1 MSVDVKAKAIYD
13 SEIGNITKSE
23 QNWKNVLRVAGQL
36 YRYEFDNIVM
46 VTAQRSPEKS
56 TLMADYD
63 TWKKVGRYVKRGAKG
78 CAIFPSRA
86 LDPRMR
92 YIFDISDTGGKNVKL
107 TWDLEGENLKSY
119 VDFLVSEGQIEQ
131 YNSDTRESLKNVL
144 KSFTGTNVWTII
156 KEEFGQRMNE
166 LTQLSGS
173 VIKDFNEK
181 RNGLQQDMAQLV
193 YASVMY
199 AVGTRCGFDLSVQEQ
214 DFSQIVNIKDEEII
228 YRLGSIVCDVS
239 CSVLREFSRNL
250 KTIESER
257 RIGYGRRTDLHGSG
271 RNPVSGYSN
280 AGRDGGIKEAG
291 QIRQNGDEVLRGE
304 RAGEVQDTSSI
315 REDVREDV
323 GSGRGSQQSV
333 RPADGGL
340 LSEAQ
345 ADRSIIHN
353 GNVDDKGAG
362 EDAGRGDSP
371 EPDSNEVP
379 LETDTELERELN
391 KELDEIN
398 SLGVTKEAE
407 YSQASFFFDQ
417 NGQASFGVLPHND
430 SNSQQ
435 NSYMKRFE
443 QDKKEVLSGK
453 YNYLN
458 PKKATTV
465 PPEYVKE
472 VLLKG
477 TGFVGG
483 KGRVC
488 EIYHTE
494 IDAGTRAKRI
504 KAEYGTGGAG
514 WPVDG
519 LGLHGYDT
527 YHGNG
532 IRFQWRDEEGEVEG
546 YVSWRDIEKEL
557 SAMILTGEY
566 QPEHPRIDEL
576 AMDGLREDDEI
587 VEGEYRE
594 VEVVTEEEQGDID
607 DSLDGSTQGSVEE
620 TADEVIDEY
629 AIPDEPESYA
639 INRESAQTE
648 DSDRS
653 QLQFITPIDYA
664 ERIAAMDEDLRESI
678 EILVSDC
685 SCYTPFRAFLIDL
698 VESEFAFMPNKLALL
713 SEIVLREDSERKAY
727 SNNRYGLNEYTL
739 TSEHVAV
746 SYKNRFGERLSNNVE
761 WREVYEILSYMV
773 KQPYYCGEDQ
783 KKYYQETKAN
793 SDRENIN
800 PVYRKFF
807 EIEDSIRQ
815 NRLETR
821 QRAIDNGWNVGIDE
835 AGHVESQG
843 DETVIVDEVTNELE
857 SAEISDADKGNK
869 TNFHYDIWNVEKGG
883 AKTRFQW
890 NVDAITTLKQIEVDN
905 RLATPEEQKT
915 LSKYVGW
922 GGLSQAFDENN
933 ESWSKEHA
941 QLKEL
946 LTDEEYSNARAT
958 VNNAFYTSP
967 EIATCINSALVQF
980 GFRGGN
986 VLEPSMGIGNFFG
999 SMPSAMNKS
1008 KLYGVEIDSISGR
1021 IAKQLYQNANISITG
1036 FENTT
1041 YPDNFFDVVVGNVPF
1056 GDYKVFDPK
1065 YNKYNF
1071 RIHDYFLAKALD
1083 QVRPGGMVAVI
1094 TTKGTLDKS
1103 NPTIRKYLAQRAE
1116 LVGAIRLPNTAF
1128 KDNAGTEVT
1137 ADILFLQKRERKID
1151 IEPDWVHLGVTEE
1164 GIAVN
1169 SYFAEHP
1176 EMMLGHMIYDTRIY
1190 GQDSRYTVC
1199 VNDDENFNLYEAL
1212 NNAIGNIKAQMT
1224 DFERIADN
1232 EVQTVNV
1239 IPADPDVKNFTYT
1252 FFEGKLYYRE
1262 NSEMAQV
1269 EVSQTAEERIRGLDE
1284 IRQITRDL
1292 IDIQMEGCEEE
1303 ELADKQKLLNTRYDK
1318 FVSQYGYITS
1328 KANKI
1333 AFRDDS
1339 DYPLLCSLEE
1349 VNEDGE
1355 VKKADMFYK
1364 QTIKAKAV
1372 IDRVE
1377 TAVEA
1382 LNVSVNEFGFVNI
1395 PYMLSIYEPDI
1406 SEAKTKIAEG
1416 SSIPV
1421 DEVSLSED
1429 AEMELK
1435 RAVLI
1440 EELNGLIFLNPDN
1453 YNENNLNAGWET
1465 ADEYLSGNVR
1475 DKLRAAKAMAAD
1487 SDNPQAERFA
1497 GNVAALEEVQPEW
1510 IEASDIDVKIGTTWI
1525 EPTDYEAFIYELLN
1539 TPRRARAV
1547 RTEYYNSGI
1556 QIHLNKMSMEWFIE
1570 NKSMD
1575 KHSVAATKTYG
1586 TSRMDAYSILEDT
1599 LNLKTVTVRDRIDDG
1614 EGKYHYEVNKNET
1627 MLAREKQNLM
1637 KEKFKEWLF
1646 AEPERGQKYVE
1657 YYNETFNNIRLREYD
1672 GSHLQFPGMNPEIE
1686 LKPHQKNAVAR
1697 ILLGGNTLLAHCVG
1711 AGKSFEMMAAC
1722 MEQKRLGLANK
1733 TIMVVPKPLIGQ
1745 TASEFLRLY
1754 PSANILVATER
1765 DFEKSRR
1772 KQFVSRIAT
1781 GDYDCIIMSHS
1792 QFEKIPISAERKE
1805 RMLNE
1810 QIEEISFAIDDMK
1823 SQNGERWTVKQM
1835 ESQKKKLEEQLK
1847 SLSDESRKDDL
1858 ITFEELGVDSIM
1870 VDEAHNFKNLAI
1882 FSKMNNV
1889 SGISSSG
1896 AKKSTDMQLKCQYL
1910 SEINDGRG
1918 IVFATGTPISNTMC
1932 EMYVMQ
1938 LYLQKPALE
1947 AMGIYHF
1954 DSWAANFGEVTTALE
1969 LTVEGSGFR
1978 FKSRFNKFT
1987 NLPELM
1993 NIFRE
1998 VADVQ
2003 TADML
2008 DLDVPALREGKPII
2022 VESEPDWYVKQ
2033 VMEDFVVRAERIR
2046 GGGVDP
2052 SEDNFLKI
2060 THEAR
2065 LLGTDARLIDK
2076 DAPNNPDGK
2085 LNKVVENVWKEY
2097 EKGNADGHI
2106 GCQLIFSDIGT
2117 PGPDK
2122 DFTIYDY
2129 LKETLIQ
2136 YGIPEDE
2143 IAFIHD
2149 AKTDAQRDVLFK
2161 EMRTGKKK
2169 VLIGSTDKCGTGV
2182 NVQTH
2187 LVAMHHVDCPWKPSS
2202 IEQREG
2208 RGIRQGNEN
2217 KEVAIYR
2224 YVTKGTFDAY
2234 SWSLVENKQRFISQ
2248 VMTSKAV
2255 SRSCEDI
2262 DEATLS
2268 YAEIKAVATGNPL
2281 IKEKME
2287 IDNDVQRLK
2296 LLKASYDNQRYGLQ
2310 DNFMIKYPKL
2320 IKTAT
2325 EKLACVREDVKM
2337 RDAELINSPDF
2348 AITVGAITYTE
2359 RVDGGTQMLQAIS
2372 KCKTGET
2379 TAIGKFH
2386 GMDLLVEKN
2395 FLGINYLVLRGK
2407 TEYKAELS
2415 TSPVGSMVKLENL
2428 FNNMQENI
2436 DFLEKKIEQYQNDLQ
2451 ASKVE
2456 YEKPFA
2462 YSEELEEKLARQCE
2476 LNAQLDLENAKAVD
2490 ADLGGPE
2497 EVESRDDVG
2506 IVAEDKKEY
2515 GRGR

>member
-1 MSVDVKAKAIYD
+1 
-13 SEIGNITKSE
+13 
-23 QNWKNVLRVAGQL
+23 
-36 YRYEFDNIVM
+36 
-46 VTAQRSPEKS
+46 
-56 TLMADYD
+56 
-63 TWKKVGRYVKRGAKG
+63 
-78 CAIFPSRA
+78 
-86 LDPRMR
+86 
-92 YIFDISDTGGKNVKL
+92 
-107 TWDLEGENLKSY
+107 
-119 VDFLVSEGQIEQ
+119 
-131 YNSDTRESLKNVL
+131 
-144 KSFTGTNVWTII
+144 
-156 KEEFGQRMNE
+156 
-166 LTQLSGS
+166 
-173 VIKDFNEK
+173 
-181 RNGLQQDMAQLV
+181 
-193 YASVMY
+193 
-199 AVGTRCGFDLSVQEQ
+199 
-214 DFSQIVNIKDEEII
+214 
-228 YRLGSIVCDVS
+228 
-239 CSVLREFSRNL
+239 
-250 KTIESER
+250 
-257 RIGYGRRTDLHGSG
+257 
-271 RNPVSGYSN
+271 
-280 AGRDGGIKEAG
+280 
-291 QIRQNGDEVLRGE
+291 
-304 RAGEVQDTSSI
+304 
-315 REDVREDV
+315 
-323 GSGRGSQQSV
+323 
-333 RPADGGL
+333 
-340 LSEAQ
+340 
-345 ADRSIIHN
+345 
-353 GNVDDKGAG
+353 
-362 EDAGRGDSP
+362 
-371 EPDSNEVP
+371 
-379 LETDTELERELN
+379 
-391 KELDEIN
+391 
-398 SLGVTKEAE
+398 
-407 YSQASFFFDQ
+407 
-417 NGQASFGVLPHND
+417 
-430 SNSQQ
+430 
-435 NSYMKRFE
+435 
-443 QDKKEVLSGK
+443 
-453 YNYLN
+453 
-458 PKKATTV
+458 
-465 PPEYVKE
+465 
-472 VLLKG
+472 
-477 TGFVGG
+477 
-483 KGRVC
+483 
-488 EIYHTE
+488 
-494 IDAGTRAKRI
+494 
-504 KAEYGTGGAG
+504 
-514 WPVDG
+514 
-519 LGLHGYDT
+519 
-527 YHGNG
+527 
-532 IRFQWRDEEGEVEG
+532 
-546 YVSWRDIEKEL
+546 
-557 SAMILTGEY
+557 
-566 QPEHPRIDEL
+566 
-576 AMDGLREDDEI
+576 MDGLREDDEVI
-587 VEGEYRE
+587 DAEYRE
-594 VEVVTEEEQGDID
+594 VEPEEAESEID
-607 DSLDGSTQGSVEE
+607 D
-620 TADEVIDEY
+620 Y

-639 INRESAQTE
+639 SNRDYVSAKGMTPQETADEDRMVTHAEYGAEIEAETTE
-648 DSDRS
+648 KDPSE
-653 QLQFITPIDYA
+653 LQYITPIDYA
-664 ERIAAMDEDLRESI
+664 KRIDELDEDLRDAA
-678 EILVSDC
+678 EILVTDC
-685 SCYTPFRAFLIDL
+685 SCYTPFRAFLMD
-698 VESEFAFMPNKLALL
+698 VVQSDFAFMPNKLDLIRDIALGT
-713 SEIVLREDSERKAY
+713 DNAERKAY
-727 SNNRYGLNEYTL
+727 SNNKYGLVEY
-739 TSEHVAV
+739 SIRSGYVKI
-746 SYKNRFGERLSNNVE
+746 SYKNRNGVRKEGALD
-761 WREVYEILSYMV
+761 WRELYEILSYMV
-773 KQPYYCGEDQ
+773 KQPFYCGEDQ
-783 KKYYQETKAN
+783 KKYYQETKQKA
-793 SDRENIN
+793 DRDKMN
-800 PVYRKFF
+800 PVYKRFF
-807 EIEDSIRQ
+807 DIEDSVKA

-821 QRAIDNGWNVGIDE
+821 KRAIANGWETKIDE
-835 AGHVESQG
+835 NGHVVSDDVVSVSVDDIQADTESQ
-843 DETVIVDEVTNELE
+843 ETVDFTPKQEPVQQVESLENEKNV
-857 SAEISDADKGNK
+857 AGQTKH
-869 TNFHYDIWNVEKGG
+869 NFHYNLWEMEKGG
-883 AKTRFQW
+883 PKTRYQW
-890 NVDAITTLKQIEVDN
+890 NMDAIRTLKQIESEN
-905 RLATPEEQKT
+905 RLATPEEQKV
-915 LSKYVGW
+915 LSKFVGW
-922 GGLSQAFDENN
+922 GGLSQAFDEENAG
-933 ESWSKEHA
+933 WSKEYA
-941 QLKEL
+941 ELKDL
-946 LTDEEYSNARAT
+946 LSDEEYSAARAT

-967 EIATCINSALVQF
+967 EIAMCMNSALVQF

-999 SMPSAMNKS
+999 SMPAPMQRS
-1008 KLYGVEIDSISGR
+1008 KLYGVELDSISGR

-1094 TTKGTLDKS
+1094 TTKGTLDKA
-1103 NPTIRKYLAQRAE
+1103 NPTIRKYLAERAE
-1116 LVGAIRLPNTAF
+1116 LVGAVRLPNTAF

-1151 IEPDWVHLGVTEE
+1151 IEPDWVHLGVTEN

-1176 EMMLGHMIYDTRIY
+1176 EMMLGVMEYDTRIY

-1199 VNDDENFNLYEAL
+1199 VNDDENFNMYEAL
-1212 NNAIGNIKAQMT
+1212 NKAISNIKAQMT
-1224 DFERIADN
+1224 DFERVAD
-1232 EVQTVNV
+1232 EAEQTEEV
-1239 IPADPDVKNFTYT
+1239 IPADPDVRNYTYT

-1262 NSEMAQV
+1262 NSEMV
-1269 EVSQTAEERIRGLDE
+1269 RKEVSQTAEERIRSLDK

-1292 IDIQMEGCEEE
+1292 IDIQMDGCSEE
-1303 ELADKQKLLNTRYDK
+1303 ELSDKQRLLNVKYDA
-1318 FVSQYGYITS
+1318 FVKQYGAITS
-1328 KANKI
+1328 KANRI

-1364 QTIKAKAV
+1364 QTIKAKTV

-1382 LNVSVNEFGFVNI
+1382 LNVSVNEFGYVNLA
-1395 PYMLSIYEPDI
+1395 YMLSIYEPDI
-1406 SEAKTKIAEG
+1406 TNAKEELAEKSG
-1416 SSIPV
+1416 QTV
-1421 DEVSLSED
+1421 DEITLSDD
-1429 AEMELK
+1429 ALAELR
-1435 RAVLI
+1435 RAVLV
-1440 EELNGLIFLNPDN
+1440 EELDGLIFLNPDR
-1453 YNENNLNAGWET
+1453 YNENNPDIGWET

-1475 DKLRAAKAMAAD
+1475 DKLRVAKAMAAD
-1487 SDNPQAERFA
+1487 TDNPQAERFA
-1497 GNVAALEEVQPEW
+1497 GNVAALEKVQPEW

-1525 EPTDYEAFIYELLN
+1525 EPLDYEQFIYELLN

-1547 RTEYYNSGI
+1547 RSQFYNTGI
-1556 QIHLNKMSMEWFIE
+1556 QVHLNKMSMEWFIE

-1586 TSRMDAYSILEDT
+1586 TSRMDAYSIFEDT

-1614 EGKYHYEVNKNET
+1614 DGKYHYEVNKNET
-1627 MLAREKQNLM
+1627 MLAREKQNM
-1637 KEKFKEWLF
+1637 IKEKFKEWLF
-1646 AEPERGQKYVE
+1646 AEPERRQKYVE

-1672 GSHLQFPGMNPEIE
+1672 GSHLQFPGMNPAIE

-1810 QIEEISFAIDDMK
+1810 QIDEISYAIDEMK
-1823 SQNGERWTVKQM
+1823 ERNGERWTVKQM

-1938 LYLQKPALE
+1938 LYLQKAALE
-1947 AMGIYHF
+1947 EMGIYHF

-2008 DLDVPALREGKPII
+2008 DLDVPALRGGKPII

-2052 SEDNFLKI
+2052 SVDNFLKI

-2085 LNKVVENVWKEY
+2085 LNKVAENVWKEY
-2097 EKGNADGHI
+2097 EKGNANGHI

-2122 DFTIYDY
+2122 DFTIYGY

-2136 YGIPEDE
+2136 YGIPAEE

-2202 IEQREG
+2202 IEQRKG

-2217 KEVAIYR
+2217 EEVAIYR

-2234 SWSLVENKQRFISQ
+2234 NWLLVENKQRFISQ

-2255 SRSCEDI
+2255 SRSCENI

-2325 EKLACVREDVKM
+2325 EKLANVREDVKA
-2337 RDAELINSPDF
+2337 RDKKLIDKPEF
-2348 AITVGAITYTE
+2348 AITIGKATYTE
-2359 RVDGGTQMLQAIS
+2359 RVDGGTMMLEAIS

-2386 GMDLLVEKN
+2386 GFELLVEKN
-2395 FLGINYLVLRGK
+2395 FLGINYMVLRGK

-2415 TSPVGSMVKLENL
+2415 NSPVGSMVKLENL
-2428 FNNMQENI
+2428 FNGLHENI
-2436 DFLEKKIEQYQNDLQ
+2436 DFLEKKIEQYQNDLE
-2451 ASKVE
+2451 ASKAE
-2456 YEKPFA
+2456 YDKPFA
-2462 YSEELEEKLARQCE
+2462 YSEELNEKLARQCE

-2490 ADLGGPE
+2490 ADLSGPE
-2497 EVESRDDVG
+2497 EERETDDRMESAA
-2506 IVAEDKKEY
+2506 IVAEDKGAYPADRE
-2515 GRGR
+2515 GRTR

>member
-1 MSVDVKAKAIYD
+1 MMLK
-13 SEIGNITKSE
+13 T
-23 QNWKNVLRVAGQL
+23 L
-36 YRYEFDNIVM
+36 
-46 VTAQRSPEKS
+46 EKS
-56 TLMADYD
+56 GKTEEA
-63 TWKKVGRYVKRGAKG
+63 
-78 CAIFPSRA
+78 AIAAA
-86 LDPRMR
+86 L
-92 YIFDISDTGGKNVKL
+92 
-107 TWDLEGENLKSY
+107 
-119 VDFLVSEGQIEQ
+119 
-131 YNSDTRESLKNVL
+131 
-144 KSFTGTNVWTII
+144 
-156 KEEFGQRMNE
+156 EE
-166 LTQLSGS
+166 L
-173 VIKDFNEK
+173 
-181 RNGLQQDMAQLV
+181 GLD
-193 YASVMY
+193 
-199 AVGTRCGFDLSVQEQ
+199 RD
-214 DFSQIVNIKDEEII
+214 
-228 YRLGSIVCDVS
+228 DVS
-239 CSVLREFSRNL
+239 V
-250 KTIESER
+250 
-257 RIGYGRRTDLHGSG
+257 
-271 RNPVSGYSN
+271 
-280 AGRDGGIKEAG
+280 
-291 QIRQNGDEVLRGE
+291 
-304 RAGEVQDTSSI
+304 
-315 REDVREDV
+315 
-323 GSGRGSQQSV
+323 
-333 RPADGGL
+333 
-340 LSEAQ
+340 
-345 ADRSIIHN
+345 
-353 GNVDDKGAG
+353 
-362 EDAGRGDSP
+362 
-371 EPDSNEVP
+371 
-379 LETDTELERELN
+379 
-391 KELDEIN
+391 
-398 SLGVTKEAE
+398 
-407 YSQASFFFDQ
+407 
-417 NGQASFGVLPHND
+417 
-430 SNSQQ
+430 
-435 NSYMKRFE
+435 
-443 QDKKEVLSGK
+443 
-453 YNYLN
+453 
-458 PKKATTV
+458 
-465 PPEYVKE
+465 
-472 VLLKG
+472 
-477 TGFVGG
+477 
-483 KGRVC
+483 
-488 EIYHTE
+488 
-494 IDAGTRAKRI
+494 
-504 KAEYGTGGAG
+504 
-514 WPVDG
+514 
-519 LGLHGYDT
+519 
-527 YHGNG
+527 
-532 IRFQWRDEEGEVEG
+532 
-546 YVSWRDIEKEL
+546 
-557 SAMILTGEY
+557 
-566 QPEHPRIDEL
+566 
-576 AMDGLREDDEI
+576 EI
-587 VEGEYRE
+587 VERAKSGFLGIGASPA
-594 VEVVTEEEQGDID
+594 VVRVQYEAPDEE
-607 DSLDGSTQGSVEE
+607 LE
-620 TADEVIDEY
+620 TVAEAAAESP
-629 AIPDEPESYA
+629 AAAPAEAQPAAAPAAPAADEPESYA
-639 INRESAQTE
+639 SNRDYVSAKGMTPQEAADEDRMVTQAEYGAEIEAETTE
-648 DSDRS
+648 KDPSE
-653 QLQFITPIDYA
+653 LQYITPIDYA
-664 ERIAAMDEDLRESI
+664 KRIAELDEDQRDAA
-678 EILVSDC
+678 EILVTDC
-685 SCYTPFRAFLIDL
+685 SCYTPFRAFLMD
-698 VESEFAFMPNKLALL
+698 VVQSDFAFMPNKLDLIRDIALGT
-713 SEIVLREDSERKAY
+713 DNAERKAY
-727 SNNRYGLNEYTL
+727 SNNKYGLVEY
-739 TSEHVAV
+739 SIRSGYVKI
-746 SYKNRFGERLSNNVE
+746 SYKNRNGVRKEGALD
-761 WREVYEILSYMV
+761 WRELYEILSYMV
-773 KQPYYCGEDQ
+773 KQPFYCGEDQ
-783 KKYYQETKAN
+783 KKYYQETKQKA
-793 SDRENIN
+793 DRDKMN
-800 PVYRKFF
+800 PVYKRFF
-807 EIEDSIRQ
+807 DIEDSVKA

-821 QRAIDNGWNVGIDE
+821 ERAIANGWETKIDE
-835 AGHVESQG
+835 NGHVVSDDAVSVSVDDIQADTESQ
-843 DETVIVDEVTNELE
+843 ETVDFTPKQEPVQQVESLENEKNV
-857 SAEISDADKGNK
+857 AGQTKH
-869 TNFHYDIWNVEKGG
+869 NFHYNLWELEKGG
-883 AKTRFQW
+883 AKTRYQW
-890 NVDAITTLKQIEVDN
+890 NMDAIRTLKQIESEN

-915 LSKYVGW
+915 LSKFVGW
-922 GGLSQAFDENN
+922 GGLSQAFDEENAG
-933 ESWSKEHA
+933 WSKEYKE
-941 QLKEL
+941 LKEML
-946 LTDEEYSNARAT
+946 SDEEYAAARAT

-967 EIATCINSALVQF
+967 EIAMCINSALVQF

-999 SMPSAMNKS
+999 SMPAPMQRSN
-1008 KLYGVEIDSISGR
+1008 LYGVELDSISGR

-1094 TTKGTLDKS
+1094 TTKGTLDKA
-1103 NPTIRKYLAQRAE
+1103 NPTIRKYLAERAE
-1116 LVGAIRLPNTAF
+1116 LVGAVRLPNTAF

-1151 IEPDWVHLGVTEE
+1151 IEPDWVHLGVTEN

-1176 EMMLGHMIYDTRIY
+1176 EMMLGSMEYDTRIY

-1199 VNDDENFNLYEAL
+1199 VNNDENFNMYETL
-1212 NNAIGNIKAQMT
+1212 NKAIGNIKAQMT
-1224 DFERIADN
+1224 DFERVAD
-1232 EVQTVNV
+1232 EAEQTEEV
-1239 IPADPDVKNFTYT
+1239 IPADPDVRNYTYT

-1262 NSEMAQV
+1262 NSEMV
-1269 EVSQTAEERIRGLDE
+1269 KKEVSQTAEERIRSLDE
-1284 IRQITRDL
+1284 IRQITREL
-1292 IDIQMEGCEEE
+1292 IDIQMDGCSEE
-1303 ELADKQKLLNTRYDK
+1303 ELSDKQRLLNVKYDA
-1318 FVSQYGYITS
+1318 FVKQYGAITS
-1328 KANKI
+1328 KANRI

-1364 QTIKAKAV
+1364 QTIKAKTV

-1382 LNVSVNEFGFVNI
+1382 LNVSVNEFGYVNLA
-1395 PYMLSIYEPDI
+1395 YMLSIYEPDI
-1406 SEAKTKIAEG
+1406 TNAKEELAEKSG
-1416 SSIPV
+1416 QTV
-1421 DEVSLSED
+1421 DEITLSDD
-1429 AEMELK
+1429 ALAELR
-1435 RAVLI
+1435 RAVLV
-1440 EELNGLIFLNPDN
+1440 EELDGLVFLNPDR
-1453 YNENNLNAGWET
+1453 YNENNPDIGWET

-1475 DKLRAAKAMAAD
+1475 DKLRVAKAMAAD
-1487 SDNPQAERFA
+1487 TDNPQAERFV
-1497 GNVAALEEVQPEW
+1497 GNVAALEKVQPEW

-1525 EPTDYEAFIYELLN
+1525 EPLDYEQFIYELLN

-1547 RTEYYNSGI
+1547 RSQFYNTGI
-1556 QIHLNKMSMEWFIE
+1556 QVHLNKMSMEWFIE

-1575 KHSVAATKTYG
+1575 KHSVAATKNYG
-1586 TSRMDAYSILEDT
+1586 TSRMDAYSIFEDT

-1614 EGKYHYEVNKNET
+1614 DGKYHYEVNKNET
-1627 MLAREKQNLM
+1627 MLAREKQNM
-1637 KEKFKEWLF
+1637 IKEKFKEWLF
-1646 AEPERGQKYVE
+1646 SEPERRQKYVE

-1672 GSHLQFPGMNPEIE
+1672 GSHLQFPGMNPAIE

-1810 QIEEISFAIDDMK
+1810 QIDEISYAIDEMK
-1823 SQNGERWTVKQM
+1823 ERNGERWTVKQM

-1938 LYLQKPALE
+1938 LYLQKAALE
-1947 AMGIYHF
+1947 EMGIYHF
-1954 DSWAANFGEVTTALE
+1954 DSWAANFGEVITALE

-2008 DLDVPALREGKPII
+2008 DLDVPALRGGKPII

-2046 GGGVDP
+2046 DGGVDP
-2052 SEDNFLKI
+2052 REDNFLKI

-2085 LNKVVENVWKEY
+2085 LNKVAENVWKEY
-2097 EKGNADGHI
+2097 EKGNANGHI

-2136 YGIPEDE
+2136 YGIPADE

-2149 AKTDAQRDVLFK
+2149 AKTDAQRDALFK

-2217 KEVAIYR
+2217 EEVAIYR

-2234 SWSLVENKQRFISQ
+2234 NWSLVENKQRFISQ

-2325 EKLACVREDVKM
+2325 EKLANVREDVKA
-2337 RDAELINSPDF
+2337 RDKELIDNPEF
-2348 AITVGAITYTE
+2348 AITIGKATYTE
-2359 RVDGGTQMLQAIS
+2359 RVDGGTMMLEEIS

-2386 GMDLLVEKN
+2386 GFELLVEKN
-2395 FLGINYLVLRGK
+2395 FLDINYMVLRGK

-2428 FNNMQENI
+2428 FNGLHENI
-2436 DFLEKKIEQYQNDLQ
+2436 DFLEKKIEQYQNDLE
-2451 ASKVE
+2451 ASKTE
-2456 YEKPFA
+2456 YDKPFA
-2462 YSEELEEKLARQCE
+2462 YSKELEEKLARQCE

-2490 ADLGGPE
+2490 ADLSGPE
-2497 EVESRDDVG
+2497 EEREADDRIESAA
-2506 IVAEDKKEY
+2506 IVAEDKGVYPADRE
-2515 GRGR
+2515 GRTR

>member
-1 MSVDVKAKAIYD
+1 M
-13 SEIGNITKSE
+13 
-23 QNWKNVLRVAGQL
+23 
-36 YRYEFDNIVM
+36 
-46 VTAQRSPEKS
+46 
-56 TLMADYD
+56 
-63 TWKKVGRYVKRGAKG
+63 
-78 CAIFPSRA
+78 
-86 LDPRMR
+86 
-92 YIFDISDTGGKNVKL
+92 
-107 TWDLEGENLKSY
+107 
-119 VDFLVSEGQIEQ
+119 
-131 YNSDTRESLKNVL
+131 
-144 KSFTGTNVWTII
+144 
-156 KEEFGQRMNE
+156 
-166 LTQLSGS
+166 
-173 VIKDFNEK
+173 
-181 RNGLQQDMAQLV
+181 
-193 YASVMY
+193 
-199 AVGTRCGFDLSVQEQ
+199 
-214 DFSQIVNIKDEEII
+214 
-228 YRLGSIVCDVS
+228 
-239 CSVLREFSRNL
+239 
-250 KTIESER
+250 
-257 RIGYGRRTDLHGSG
+257 
-271 RNPVSGYSN
+271 
-280 AGRDGGIKEAG
+280 
-291 QIRQNGDEVLRGE
+291 
-304 RAGEVQDTSSI
+304 
-315 REDVREDV
+315 
-323 GSGRGSQQSV
+323 
-333 RPADGGL
+333 
-340 LSEAQ
+340 
-345 ADRSIIHN
+345 
-353 GNVDDKGAG
+353 
-362 EDAGRGDSP
+362 
-371 EPDSNEVP
+371 
-379 LETDTELERELN
+379 
-391 KELDEIN
+391 
-398 SLGVTKEAE
+398 
-407 YSQASFFFDQ
+407 
-417 NGQASFGVLPHND
+417 
-430 SNSQQ
+430 
-435 NSYMKRFE
+435 
-443 QDKKEVLSGK
+443 
-453 YNYLN
+453 
-458 PKKATTV
+458 
-465 PPEYVKE
+465 
-472 VLLKG
+472 
-477 TGFVGG
+477 
-483 KGRVC
+483 
-488 EIYHTE
+488 
-494 IDAGTRAKRI
+494 
-504 KAEYGTGGAG
+504 
-514 WPVDG
+514 
-519 LGLHGYDT
+519 
-527 YHGNG
+527 
-532 IRFQWRDEEGEVEG
+532 
-546 YVSWRDIEKEL
+546 
-557 SAMILTGEY
+557 
-566 QPEHPRIDEL
+566 
-576 AMDGLREDDEI
+576 
-587 VEGEYRE
+587 
-594 VEVVTEEEQGDID
+594 
-607 DSLDGSTQGSVEE
+607 
-620 TADEVIDEY
+620 
-629 AIPDEPESYA
+629 
-639 INRESAQTE
+639 
-648 DSDRS
+648 
-653 QLQFITPIDYA
+653 
-664 ERIAAMDEDLRESI
+664 
-678 EILVSDC
+678 
-685 SCYTPFRAFLIDL
+685 
-698 VESEFAFMPNKLALL
+698 
-713 SEIVLREDSERKAY
+713 
-727 SNNRYGLNEYTL
+727 
-739 TSEHVAV
+739 
-746 SYKNRFGERLSNNVE
+746 
-761 WREVYEILSYMV
+761 
-773 KQPYYCGEDQ
+773 
-783 KKYYQETKAN
+783 
-793 SDRENIN
+793 
-800 PVYRKFF
+800 
-807 EIEDSIRQ
+807 
-815 NRLETR
+815 
-821 QRAIDNGWNVGIDE
+821 
-835 AGHVESQG
+835 
-843 DETVIVDEVTNELE
+843 
-857 SAEISDADKGNK
+857 
-869 TNFHYDIWNVEKGG
+869 
-883 AKTRFQW
+883 
-890 NVDAITTLKQIEVDN
+890 DAIRTLKQIESEN
-905 RLATPEEQKT
+905 RLATPEEQKV
-915 LSKYVGW
+915 LSKFVGW

-933 ESWSKEHA
+933 AGWSKEYA
-941 QLKEL
+941 ELKEL
-946 LTDEEYSNARAT
+946 LSDEEYSAARAT

-967 EIATCINSALVQF
+967 EIAMCVNSALVQF

-999 SMPSAMNKS
+999 SMPAPMQRS
-1008 KLYGVEIDSISGR
+1008 KLYGVELDSISGR

-1094 TTKGTLDKS
+1094 TTKGTLDKA
-1103 NPTIRKYLAQRAE
+1103 NPTIRKYLAERAE

-1151 IEPDWVHLGVTEE
+1151 IEPDWVHLGVTEN

-1176 EMMLGHMIYDTRIY
+1176 EMMLGSMEYDTRIY

-1199 VNDDENFNLYEAL
+1199 VNDDKNFNMYEAL
-1212 NNAIGNIKAQMT
+1212 NKAIGNIKAQMT
-1224 DFERIADN
+1224 DFEKVAD
-1232 EVQTVNV
+1232 EAEQTKEV
-1239 IPADPDVKNFTYT
+1239 IPADPDVRNYTYT

-1262 NSEMAQV
+1262 NSEMV
-1269 EVSQTAEERIRGLDE
+1269 RKEVSQTAEERIRSLDE
-1284 IRQITRDL
+1284 IRQITREL
-1292 IDIQMEGCEEE
+1292 IDIQMDGCSEE
-1303 ELADKQKLLNTRYDK
+1303 ELSDKQRLLNVKYDA
-1318 FVSQYGYITS
+1318 FVKQYGAITS
-1328 KANKI
+1328 KANRT

-1364 QTIKAKAV
+1364 QTIKAKTV

-1382 LNVSVNEFGFVNI
+1382 LNVSVNEFGYVN
-1395 PYMLSIYEPDI
+1395 PAYMLSIYEPDI
-1406 SEAKTKIAEG
+1406 TNAKEELAEKSG
-1416 SSIPV
+1416 QTS
-1421 DEVSLSED
+1421 DEVTFSDD
-1429 AEMELK
+1429 ALAELR
-1435 RAVLI
+1435 RAVLV
-1440 EELNGLIFLNPDN
+1440 EELDGLIFLNPDR
-1453 YNENNLNAGWET
+1453 YNENNPDIGWET

-1475 DKLRAAKAMAAD
+1475 DKLRVAKAMAAD
-1487 SDNPQAERFA
+1487 TDNPQAERFA
-1497 GNVAALEEVQPEW
+1497 GNVAALEKVQPEW

-1525 EPTDYEAFIYELLN
+1525 EPLDYEQFIYELLN

-1547 RTEYYNSGI
+1547 RSQFYNTGI
-1556 QIHLNKMSMEWFIE
+1556 QVHLNKMSMEWFIE

-1586 TSRMDAYSILEDT
+1586 TSRMDAYSIFEDT

-1614 EGKYHYEVNKNET
+1614 DGRYHYEVNKNET
-1627 MLAREKQNLM
+1627 MLAREKQNM
-1637 KEKFKEWLF
+1637 IKEKFKEWLF
-1646 AEPERGQKYVE
+1646 AEPERRQKYVE

-1672 GSHLQFPGMNPEIE
+1672 GSHLQFPGMNPAIE

-1810 QIEEISFAIDDMK
+1810 QIDEISYAIDEMK
-1823 SQNGERWTVKQM
+1823 ERNGERWTVKQM

-1938 LYLQKPALE
+1938 LYLQKAALE
-1947 AMGIYHF
+1947 EMGIYHF

-2008 DLDVPALREGKPII
+2008 DLDVPALRGGKPII

-2052 SEDNFLKI
+2052 SVDNFLKI

-2085 LNKVVENVWKEY
+2085 LNKVAENVWKEY

-2136 YGIPEDE
+2136 YGIPEEE

-2149 AKTDAQRDVLFK
+2149 AKTDAQRDALFK

-2217 KEVAIYR
+2217 EEVAIYR

-2234 SWSLVENKQRFISQ
+2234 NWSLVENKQRFISQ

-2281 IKEKME
+2281 IREKME

-2325 EKLACVREDVKM
+2325 EKHANVREDVKA
-2337 RDAELINSPDF
+2337 RDKELIDNPEF
-2348 AITVGAITYTE
+2348 AITIGKATYTE
-2359 RVDGGTQMLQAIS
+2359 RVDGGTMMLEAIS

-2386 GMDLLVEKN
+2386 GFELLVEKN
-2395 FLGINYLVLRGK
+2395 FLGINYMVLRGK

-2428 FNNMQENI
+2428 FNGLHENI
-2436 DFLEKKIEQYQNDLQ
+2436 DFLEKKIEQYQNDLE
-2451 ASKVE
+2451 ASKTE
-2456 YEKPFA
+2456 YDKPFA
-2462 YSEELEEKLARQCE
+2462 YSKELEEKLARQCE

-2490 ADLGGPE
+2490 ADLSGPE
-2497 EVESRDDVG
+2497 EEREADDRMEAAA
-2506 IVAEDKKEY
+2506 IVAEDKGTYSADREC
-2515 GRGR
+2515 RTR

>member
-1 MSVDVKAKAIYD
+1 MGVDMKVKAIYD
-13 SEIGNITKSE
+13 SEISNITRSE
-23 QNWKNVLRVAGQL
+23 KNWKDVLKVAGQL

-63 TWKKVGRYVKRGAKG
+63 TWNKVGRYVKRGAKG

-86 LDPRMR
+86 LNPRMR
-92 YIFDISDTGGKNVKL
+92 YIFDISDTGGKNIKL
-107 TWDLEGENLKSY
+107 TWDLEGENLKNY
-119 VDFLVSEGQIEQ
+119 ADFLVSEGQMEQ
-131 YNSDTRESLKNVL
+131 YDSDDRESLKNTL
-144 KSFTGTNVWTII
+144 KQFTGTNVWNII
-156 KEEFGQRMNE
+156 KEEFGDRMSE
-166 LTQLSGS
+166 LMQLSGS
-173 VIKDFNEK
+173 VIKEFNEK
-181 RNGLQQDMAQLV
+181 RKGLQQDSNMEQLV
-193 YASVMY
+193 YSSVMY

-214 DFSQIVNIKDEEII
+214 DFSQIVNIKDEEIV
-228 YRLGSIVCDVS
+228 YRLGSLVCDVS
-239 CSVLREFSRNL
+239 CSVLREFSKNL

-257 RIGYGRRTDLHGSG
+257 RISYVRSNDLQGSG
-271 RNPVSGYSN
+271 RTAVSGADN
-280 AGRDGGIKEAG
+280 AGRDRGLDEAG
-291 QIRQNGDEVLRGE
+291 QIRKNGNEVSFRE
-304 RAGEVQDTSSI
+304 RTGKVQDTDEVW
-315 REDVREDV
+315 EDVREDV
-323 GSGRGSQQSV
+323 GSGGGSEPAL
-333 RPADGGL
+333 RPVGGTV
-340 LSEAQ
+340 SNEAQ
-345 ADRSIIHN
+345 ATESVIDN
-353 GNVDDKGAG
+353 GDVEDKRAG
-362 EDAGRGDSP
+362 EDAGRGSGTPSDS
-371 EPDSNEVP
+371 DAIP
-379 LETDTELERELN
+379 LESDDTELNR
-391 KELDEIN
+391 ELDEIN
-398 SLGVTKEAE
+398 SLGVSKEAE
-407 YSQASFFFDQ
+407 YTQASFFFDQ
-417 NGQASFGVLPHND
+417 NGQASFGVKQPEETRHNEFMR
-430 SNSQQ
+430 Q
-435 NSYMKRFE
+435 FE
-443 QDKKEVLSGK
+443 EDKKAALAGK

-458 PKKATTV
+458 PKKAESV
-465 PPEYVKE
+465 PSEYVKE
-472 VLLKG
+472 ILMRG

-488 EIYHTE
+488 EIYQTE

-504 KAEYGTGGAG
+504 KAEYGQGGAS
-514 WPVDG
+514 WPLDG

-527 YHGNG
+527 FYGSG
-532 IRFQWRDEEGEVEG
+532 LRIQWRDEEGEVEG
-546 YVSWRDIEKEL
+546 YVSWKNVEKEIGVL
-557 SAMILTGEY
+557 ILTGEY
-566 QPEHPRIDEL
+566 QPERPRIDEL
-576 AMDGLREDDEI
+576 AMDGLREDDEVI
-587 VEGEYRE
+587 DAEYRE
-594 VEVVTEEEQGDID
+594 VDTQEEKSEID
-607 DSLDGSTQGSVEE
+607 D
-620 TADEVIDEY
+620 Y
-629 AIPDEPESYA
+629 AIPDEPDSYA
-639 INRESAQTE
+639 VNRETAHETPVPE
-648 DSDRS
+648 V
-653 QLQFITPIDYA
+653 LQPVEGESGKETPQ
-664 ERIAAMDEDLRESI
+664 
-678 EILVSDC
+678 
-685 SCYTPFRAFLIDL
+685 
-698 VESEFAFMPNKLALL
+698 
-713 SEIVLREDSERKAY
+713 
-727 SNNRYGLNEYTL
+727 
-739 TSEHVAV
+739 
-746 SYKNRFGERLSNNVE
+746 
-761 WREVYEILSYMV
+761 
-773 KQPYYCGEDQ
+773 KQP
-783 KKYYQETKAN
+783 K
-793 SDRENIN
+793 
-800 PVYRKFF
+800 
-807 EIEDSIRQ
+807 
-815 NRLETR
+815 L
-821 QRAIDNGWNVGIDE
+821 
-835 AGHVESQG
+835 
-843 DETVIVDEVTNELE
+843 
-857 SAEISDADKGNK
+857 
-869 TNFHYDIWNVEKGG
+869 NFHYNLWEVEKGG
-883 AKTRFQW
+883 AKTRYQW
-890 NVDAITTLKQIEVDN
+890 NIDAIRTLKKIEAEN
-905 RLATPEEQKT
+905 RLATQEEQAV
-915 LSKYVGW
+915 LSKFVGW

-933 ESWSKEHA
+933 AAWSKEYA
-941 QLKEL
+941 ELKEL
-946 LTDEEYSNARAT
+946 LSDEEYSAARAT

-980 GFRGGN
+980 GFKGGN

-999 SMPSAMNKS
+999 SMPAPMQQS
-1008 KLYGVEIDSISGR
+1008 KLYGVELDSISGR
-1021 IAKQLYQNANISITG
+1021 IAKQLYQKANISITG
-1036 FENTT
+1036 FEKTT

-1056 GDYKVFDPK
+1056 GDYKIFDPK

-1071 RIHDYFLAKALD
+1071 RIHDYFIAKALD

-1094 TTKGTLDKS
+1094 TTKGTLDKA
-1103 NPTIRKYLAQRAE
+1103 NPTIRKYLAERAE

-1137 ADILFLQKRERKID
+1137 SDILFLQKRERKID
-1151 IEPDWVHLGVTEE
+1151 IEPDWVHLGVTDD

-1176 EMMLGHMIYDTRIY
+1176 EMMLGTMQYDTRMF
-1190 GQDSRYTVC
+1190 GQDSRYNVC
-1199 VNDDENFNLYEAL
+1199 VNDDENLNLYEAL
-1212 NNAIGNIKAQMT
+1212 NKAISNIKAQMT
-1224 DFERIADN
+1224 EFERLAEN
-1232 EVQTVNV
+1232 EEQTEEV
-1239 IPADPDVKNFTYT
+1239 IPADPDVRNYTYT

-1262 NSEMAQV
+1262 NSEMVRQK
-1269 EVSQTAEERIRGLDE
+1269 VSPTAEERIRSLDE
-1284 IRQITRDL
+1284 IRQITREL
-1292 IDIQMEGCEEE
+1292 IDIQMEGCSYE
-1303 ELADKQKLLNTRYDK
+1303 ELADKQQLLNVKYDK
-1318 FVSQYGYITS
+1318 FVGKYGAITS
-1328 KANKI
+1328 KANRT

-1364 QTIKAKAV
+1364 QTIKAKSV
-1372 IDRVE
+1372 VDRVE

-1382 LNVSVNEFGFVNI
+1382 LNVSVNEFGYVNI
-1395 PYMLSIYEPDI
+1395 PYMLSIYEADRDTLI
-1406 SEAKTKIAEG
+1406 K
-1416 SSIPV
+1416 
-1421 DEVSLSED
+1421 
-1429 AEMELK
+1429 ELDG
-1435 RAVLI
+1435 I
-1440 EELNGLIFLNPDN
+1440 IFLNPDR
-1453 YNENNLNAGWET
+1453 YNENSPDAGWET

-1475 DKLRAAKAMAAD
+1475 DKLRVAKAMAAD
-1487 SDNPQAERFA
+1487 TDNPQAERFA
-1497 GNVAALEEVQPEW
+1497 ANAAALEEVQPEW

-1525 EPTDYEAFIYELLN
+1525 EPIDYEQFIYELLN
-1539 TPRRARAV
+1539 TPKRARAI

-1556 QIHLNKMSMEWFIE
+1556 QVKLNKVSMEWFIE

-1586 TSRMDAYSILEDT
+1586 TSRMDAYSIFEET

-1614 EGKYHYEVNKNET
+1614 DGKYHYEVNKNET
-1627 MLAREKQNLM
+1627 MLAREKQNM
-1637 KEKFKEWLF
+1637 IKEKFKEWLF
-1646 AEPERGQKYVE
+1646 AEPERRQKYVE

-1697 ILLGGNTLLAHCVG
+1697 ILMGGNTLLAHCVG

-1792 QFEKIPISAERKE
+1792 QFEKIPISPERKE

-1810 QIEEISFAIDDMK
+1810 QIEEITYAIDEMK
-1823 SQNGERWTVKQM
+1823 ERNGERWTVKQM

-1847 SLSDESRKDDL
+1847 SLTDESRKDDL

-1938 LYLQKPALE
+1938 LYLQKSALE
-1947 AMGIYHF
+1947 EMEIHHF

-2008 DLDVPALREGKPII
+2008 DLDVPALRGGKPII

-2052 SEDNFLKI
+2052 SVDNFLKI

-2085 LNKVVENVWKEY
+2085 LNKVAENVWKEY
-2097 EKGNADGHI
+2097 VKGNADGHI

-2117 PGPDK
+2117 PGADK

-2129 LKETLIQ
+2129 LKESLIK
-2136 YGIPEDE
+2136 YGIPAEE

-2149 AKTDAQRDVLFK
+2149 AKTDAQRDALFK

-2217 KEVAIYR
+2217 DEVAIYR

-2234 SWSLVENKQRFISQ
+2234 NWSLVENKQRFISQ
-2248 VMTSKAV
+2248 VMTSKTV

-2287 IDNDVQRLK
+2287 VDNDVQRLK

-2325 EKLACVREDVKM
+2325 EKLANVREDIKA
-2337 RDAELINSPDF
+2337 RDKELIDNPDF
-2348 AITVGAITYTE
+2348 AITIGNATYTE
-2359 RVDGGTQMLQAIS
+2359 RVDGGTTMLEAIS

-2379 TAIGKFH
+2379 TSIGKFH
-2386 GMDLLVEKN
+2386 GFELLVEKK
-2395 FLGINYLVLRGK
+2395 FLSINYMVLRGK

-2428 FNNMQENI
+2428 FNGLHENV
-2436 DFLEKKIEQYQNDLQ
+2436 DFLEKKIEQYQNDLE
-2451 ASKVE
+2451 ASKAE
-2456 YEKPFA
+2456 YDKPFA
-2462 YSEELEEKLARQCE
+2462 HSAELEEKLARQCE
-2476 LNAQLDLENAKAVD
+2476 LNAQLDLENAKAMD
-2490 ADLGGPE
+2490 ADLGGPDE
-2497 EVESRDDVG
+2497 EKSEDRIENAG
-2506 IVAEDKKEY
+2506 IVAEDKGIYMTDRDRK
-2515 GRGR
+2515 R

>member
-1 MSVDVKAKAIYD
+1 
-13 SEIGNITKSE
+13 
-23 QNWKNVLRVAGQL
+23 
-36 YRYEFDNIVM
+36 
-46 VTAQRSPEKS
+46 
-56 TLMADYD
+56 
-63 TWKKVGRYVKRGAKG
+63 
-78 CAIFPSRA
+78 
-86 LDPRMR
+86 MR
-92 YIFDISDTGGKNVKL
+92 
-107 TWDLEGENLKSY
+107 
-119 VDFLVSEGQIEQ
+119 
-131 YNSDTRESLKNVL
+131 
-144 KSFTGTNVWTII
+144 
-156 KEEFGQRMNE
+156 
-166 LTQLSGS
+166 
-173 VIKDFNEK
+173 
-181 RNGLQQDMAQLV
+181 
-193 YASVMY
+193 
-199 AVGTRCGFDLSVQEQ
+199 
-214 DFSQIVNIKDEEII
+214 
-228 YRLGSIVCDVS
+228 
-239 CSVLREFSRNL
+239 
-250 KTIESER
+250 
-257 RIGYGRRTDLHGSG
+257 
-271 RNPVSGYSN
+271 
-280 AGRDGGIKEAG
+280 
-291 QIRQNGDEVLRGE
+291 
-304 RAGEVQDTSSI
+304 
-315 REDVREDV
+315 
-323 GSGRGSQQSV
+323 
-333 RPADGGL
+333 
-340 LSEAQ
+340 
-345 ADRSIIHN
+345 
-353 GNVDDKGAG
+353 
-362 EDAGRGDSP
+362 
-371 EPDSNEVP
+371 
-379 LETDTELERELN
+379 
-391 KELDEIN
+391 
-398 SLGVTKEAE
+398 
-407 YSQASFFFDQ
+407 
-417 NGQASFGVLPHND
+417 
-430 SNSQQ
+430 
-435 NSYMKRFE
+435 RFE
-443 QDKKEVLSGK
+443 QDRKAALAGK

-458 PKKATTV
+458 PKKSFTV
-465 PPEYVKE
+465 PSEYIKQ
-472 VLLKG
+472 VLMRG
-477 TGFVGG
+477 TGFIGG

-488 EIYHTE
+488 KIFETE

-504 KAEYGTGGAG
+504 KAEYGQGGAG

-527 YHGNG
+527 FHGNG
-532 IRFQWRDEEGEVEG
+532 LRFQWRDEDGEVEG
-546 YVSWRDIEKEL
+546 YVSWKDIEKEL
-557 SAMILTGEY
+557 GVLILTGEY
-566 QPEHPRIDEL
+566 QPETPRIDEL
-576 AMDGLREDDEI
+576 AMDGLREDDEVI
-587 VEGEYRE
+587 DAEYRE
-594 VEVVTEEEQGDID
+594 VEPEEAESEID
-607 DSLDGSTQGSVEE
+607 D
-620 TADEVIDEY
+620 Y

-639 INRESAQTE
+639 SNRDYVSAKGMTPQETADEDRMVTQAEYGAEIEAETTE
-648 DSDRS
+648 KDPSE
-653 QLQFITPIDYA
+653 LQYITPIDYA
-664 ERIAAMDEDLRESI
+664 KRIEELDEDLRDAA
-678 EILVSDC
+678 EILVTDC
-685 SCYTPFRAFLIDL
+685 SCYTPFRAFLMD
-698 VESEFAFMPNKLALL
+698 VVQSDFAFMPNKLDLIRDIALGT
-713 SEIVLREDSERKAY
+713 DNAERKAY
-727 SNNRYGLNEYTL
+727 SNNKYGLVEY
-739 TSEHVAV
+739 SIRSGYVKI
-746 SYKNRFGERLSNNVE
+746 SYKNRNGVRKEGALD
-761 WREVYEILSYMV
+761 WRELYEILSYMV
-773 KQPYYCGEDQ
+773 KQPFYCGEDQ
-783 KKYYQETKAN
+783 KKYYQETKQKA
-793 SDRENIN
+793 DRDKMN
-800 PVYRKFF
+800 PVYKRFF
-807 EIEDSIRQ
+807 DIEDSVRA

-821 QRAIDNGWNVGIDE
+821 ERAIANGWETKIDE
-835 AGHVESQG
+835 NGHV
-843 DETVIVDEVTNELE
+843 V
-857 SAEISDADKGNK
+857 SDDAVQKK
-869 TNFHYDIWNVEKGG
+869 HNFHYNLWEMEKGG
-883 AKTRFQW
+883 PKTRYQW
-890 NVDAITTLKQIEVDN
+890 NMDAIRTLKQIESEN

-915 LSKYVGW
+915 LSKFVGW
-922 GGLSQAFDENN
+922 GGLSQAFDEENAG
-933 ESWSKEHA
+933 WSKEYA
-941 QLKEL
+941 ELKDL
-946 LTDEEYSNARAT
+946 LSDEEYSAARVT

-967 EIATCINSALVQF
+967 EIAMCINSALVQF

-999 SMPSAMNKS
+999 SMPAPMQRS
-1008 KLYGVEIDSISGR
+1008 KLYGVELDSISGR

-1094 TTKGTLDKS
+1094 TTKGTLDKA
-1103 NPTIRKYLAQRAE
+1103 NPTIRKYLAERAE

-1151 IEPDWVHLGVTEE
+1151 IEPDWVHLGVTEN

-1176 EMMLGHMIYDTRIY
+1176 EMMLGSMEYDTRIY

-1199 VNDDENFNLYEAL
+1199 VNNDENFNMYETL
-1212 NNAIGNIKAQMT
+1212 NKAIGNIKAQMT
-1224 DFERIADN
+1224 DFERVAD
-1232 EVQTVNV
+1232 EAEQTEEV
-1239 IPADPDVKNFTYT
+1239 IPADPDVRNYTYT

-1262 NSEMAQV
+1262 NSEMV
-1269 EVSQTAEERIRGLDE
+1269 KKEVSQTAEERIRSLDE
-1284 IRQITRDL
+1284 IRQITREL
-1292 IDIQMEGCEEE
+1292 IDIQMDGCSEE
-1303 ELADKQKLLNTRYDK
+1303 ELSDKQRLLNVKYDAFIK
-1318 FVSQYGYITS
+1318 QYGAITS
-1328 KANKI
+1328 KANRI

-1364 QTIKAKAV
+1364 QTIKAKTV

-1382 LNVSVNEFGFVNI
+1382 LNVSVNEFGYVNLA
-1395 PYMLSIYEPDI
+1395 YMLSIYEPDI
-1406 SEAKTKIAEG
+1406 TNAKEELAEKSG
-1416 SSIPV
+1416 QTV
-1421 DEVSLSED
+1421 DEITLSDD
-1429 AEMELK
+1429 ALAELR
-1435 RAVLI
+1435 RAVLV
-1440 EELNGLIFLNPDN
+1440 EELDGLVFLNPDR
-1453 YNENNLNAGWET
+1453 YNENNPDIGWET

-1475 DKLRAAKAMAAD
+1475 DKLRVAKAMAAD
-1487 SDNPQAERFA
+1487 TDNPQAERFA
-1497 GNVAALEEVQPEW
+1497 GNVAALEKVQPEW

-1525 EPTDYEAFIYELLN
+1525 ESLDYEQFIYELLN

-1547 RTEYYNSGI
+1547 RSQFYNTGI
-1556 QIHLNKMSMEWFIE
+1556 QVHLNKMSMEWFIE

-1586 TSRMDAYSILEDT
+1586 TSRMDAYSIFEDT

-1614 EGKYHYEVNKNET
+1614 DGKYHYEVNKNET
-1627 MLAREKQNLM
+1627 MLAREKQNM
-1637 KEKFKEWLF
+1637 IKERFKEWLF
-1646 AEPERGQKYVE
+1646 AEPERRQKYVE

-1672 GSHLQFPGMNPEIE
+1672 GSHLQFPGMNPAIE

-1810 QIEEISFAIDDMK
+1810 QIDEISYAIDEMK
-1823 SQNGERWTVKQM
+1823 ERNGERWTVKQM

-1938 LYLQKPALE
+1938 LYLQKAALE
-1947 AMGIYHF
+1947 EMGIYHF

-2008 DLDVPALREGKPII
+2008 DLDVPALRGGKPII

-2052 SEDNFLKI
+2052 SVDNFLKI

-2085 LNKVVENVWKEY
+2085 LNKVAENVWKEY
-2097 EKGNADGHI
+2097 EKGNANGHI

-2136 YGIPEDE
+2136 YGIPADE

-2149 AKTDAQRDVLFK
+2149 AKTDAQRDALFK

-2217 KEVAIYR
+2217 EEVAIYR

-2234 SWSLVENKQRFISQ
+2234 NWSLVENKQRFISQ

-2325 EKLACVREDVKM
+2325 EKLANVREDVKA
-2337 RDAELINSPDF
+2337 RDKELIDNSEF
-2348 AITVGAITYTE
+2348 AITIGKATYTE
-2359 RVDGGTQMLQAIS
+2359 RVDGGMMMLEAIS

-2386 GMDLLVEKN
+2386 GFDLLVEKN
-2395 FLGINYLVLRGK
+2395 FLGINYMVLRGK

-2428 FNNMQENI
+2428 FNGLHENI
-2436 DFLEKKIEQYQNDLQ
+2436 DFLEKKIEQYQNDLE
-2451 ASKVE
+2451 ASKTE
-2456 YEKPFA
+2456 YDKPFA
-2462 YSEELEEKLARQCE
+2462 YSTELEEKLARQCE
-2476 LNAQLDLENAKAVD
+2476 LNVQLDLENAKAVD
-2490 ADLGGPE
+2490 ADLSGPE
-2497 EVESRDDVG
+2497 KEREADDRMESAA
-2506 IVAEDKKEY
+2506 IVAEDKGAYPADRE
-2515 GRGR
+2515 GRTR